1 MKYLKIFKMATRLFI
16 HTFEHLSTQ
25 DVKWHDTIN
34 ADISW
39 TIQRKP
45 DNEKT

>member
-16 HTFEHLSTQ
+16 HTFQHLSTQ
-25 DVKWHDTIN
+25 DVKWNDTIN